1 MAAPPRR
8 SLLLLLP
15 QLLLLRSLLAA
26 ATPSITTKAVP
37 RLPGFSG
44 PLPFSLETGY
54 VELDDGVRLFY
65 YFIQSERDPEEDPVL
80 LWLTGGPGCSALSG
94 LVYEIG
100 PFYFDFEGY
109 TGSGLPTLLYKPASW
124 TQVSNVIFVD
134 SPAGTGFSYD
144 TTWNRTIPSDT
155 IVIQQLHTFLQTW
168 FDEHPQ
174 FLPNPFYVAGD
185 SYSGIIIPPLAMKI
199 AKGIEYGDERLINL
213 KVLCPYKSSF
223 IANKAGAG
231 SLSIQGVIAGN
242 PLTDLMLDFNSR
254 VPFLHRM
261 GIISDELYEA
271 AREGCRGQY
280 RSPSN
285 ADCANSLQAIDYITR
300 DLNTAHILEKNC
312 IEYPSLAIQKR
323 PRLQDHGRKR
333 LLESAVWS
341 ICRNSTYF
349 LSEVWINDEPVRES
363 LGIHKG
369 TVPSWLRCDFDI
381 PYTKEIT
388 DAVDGHLALIAKGY
402 RAMIYSGDHDA
413 SIPYVGTQAWIRKL
427 NLPITD
433 NWRPWYVDGQVVG
446 FTRTYSNNLTY
457 ATVKGA
463 GHTAPEY
470 MPKECLAMIDRWLS
484 GEPL

>member
-1 MAAPPRR
+1 MARAPRRR
-8 SLLLLLP
+8 SLRLRLLLLP
-15 QLLLLRSLLAA
+15 QLLLLLLHPFFTA

-65 YFIQSERDPEEDPVL
+65 YFIQSEGDPKEDPVL

-100 PFYFDFEGY
+100 PFYFDFHGY
-109 TGSGLPTLLYKPASW
+109 TGTGLPTLLYKPTSW

-134 SPAGTGFSYD
+134 APAGTGFSYD
-144 TTWNRTIPSDT
+144 SSDNRTVPSDI
-155 IVIQQLHTFLQTW
+155 IVIQQLHIFLQTW

-199 AKGIEYGDERLINL
+199 AKGIENGDEQLINL
-213 KVLCPYKSSF
+213 K
-223 IANKAGAG
+223 
-231 SLSIQGVIAGN
+231 GVIAGN
-242 PLTDLMLDFNSR
+242 PFTDRTTDINSR
-254 VPFLHRM
+254 VPYLHRM
-261 GIISDELYEA
+261 GIIPDELFEA
-271 AREGCRGQY
+271 AREGCGGEY
-280 RSPSN
+280 RRPSN
-285 ADCANSLQAIDYITR
+285 ANCAKSLQAIQGCIR
-300 DLNTAHILEKNC
+300 DLNDVHILETRC
-312 IEYPSLAIQKR
+312 PEYPTSFAIQKQ
-323 PRLQDHGRKR
+323 PMLQDHGRKR

-341 ICRNSTYF
+341 ICRNATYF
-349 LSEVWINDEPVRES
+349 LSELWTNDEAVRES
-363 LGIHKG
+363 LGIHKE
-369 TVPSWLRCDFDI
+369 TVPSWIRCDFDI
-381 PYTKEIT
+381 PYTSEIT
-388 DAVDGHLALIAKGY
+388 SAVDDHLALITKGY

-413 SIPYVGTQAWIRKL
+413 KIPYVGTQAWIRQL
-427 NLPITD
+427 NLPISND
-433 NWRPWYVDGQVVG
+433 WRPWYVDGQVVG
-446 FTRTYSNNLTY
+446 YTRTYSNNLTY
-457 ATVKGA
+457 ATVKRA

>member
-1 MAAPPRR
+1 MATAPPRR

-26 ATPSITTKAVP
+26 AAPSITTKAVP

-144 TTWNRTIPSDT
+144 TTGNRTIPSDT

-213 KVLCPYKSSF
+213 K
-223 IANKAGAG
+223 
-231 SLSIQGVIAGN
+231 GVIAGN

-285 ADCANSLQAIDYITR
+285 ADCANSLQAIDY
-300 DLNTAHILEKNC
+300 
-312 IEYPSLAIQKR
+312 
-323 PRLQDHGRKR
+323 
-333 LLESAVWS
+333 
-341 ICRNSTYF
+341 NSTYF

-484 GEPL
+484 GKPL

>member
-1 MAAPPRR
+1 MATAPPRR

-144 TTWNRTIPSDT
+144 TTGNRTIPSDT

-213 KVLCPYKSSF
+213 K
-223 IANKAGAG
+223 
-231 SLSIQGVIAGN
+231 GVIAGN

-285 ADCANSLQAIDYITR
+285 ADCANSLQAIDY
-300 DLNTAHILEKNC
+300 
-312 IEYPSLAIQKR
+312 
-323 PRLQDHGRKR
+323 
-333 LLESAVWS
+333 
-341 ICRNSTYF
+341 NSTYF

>member
-1 MAAPPRR
+1 MATAPPRR

-26 ATPSITTKAVP
+26 AAPSITTKAVP

-144 TTWNRTIPSDT
+144 TTGNRTIPSDT

-213 KVLCPYKSSF
+213 K
-223 IANKAGAG
+223 
-231 SLSIQGVIAGN
+231 
-242 PLTDLMLDFNSR
+242 
-254 VPFLHRM
+254 
-261 GIISDELYEA
+261 A

-484 GEPL
+484 GKPL

>member
-1 MAAPPRR
+1 MATAPPRR
-8 SLLLLLP
+8 SLLLLL
-15 QLLLLRSLLAA
+15 LLLRSFFAA

-94 LVYEIG
+94 LVYEMG

-109 TGSGLPTLLYKPASW
+109 TGSGLPTLLYKPTSW
-124 TQVSNVIFVD
+124 TQVSSVIFVD

-144 TTWNRTIPSDT
+144 TTGNRTIPTDT
-155 IVIQQLHTFLQTW
+155 IAIQQLHTFLQTW

-185 SYSGIIIPPLAMKI
+185 SYSGVIIPPLAMKV
-199 AKGIEYGDERLINL
+199 AKGIEYGDEPLINL
-213 KVLCPYKSSF
+213 KC
-223 IANKAGAG
+223 I
-231 SLSIQGVIAGN
+231 
-242 PLTDLMLDFNSR
+242 
-254 VPFLHRM
+254 
-261 GIISDELYEA
+261 
-271 AREGCRGQY
+271 
-280 RSPSN
+280 
-285 ADCANSLQAIDYITR
+285 R
-300 DLNTAHILEKNC
+300 DLNDVHILEARC
-312 IEYPSLAIQKR
+312 PEYPSLAIQKQQA
-323 PRLQDHGRKR
+323 LQDHSRKW

-341 ICRNSTYF
+341 ICRNATYF
-349 LSEVWINDEPVRES
+349 LSEVWTNDETVRES

-381 PYTKEIT
+381 PYTMEIAS
-388 DAVDGHLALIAKGY
+388 AVDDHLALITKGY
-402 RAMIYSGDHDA
+402 RAMIYSGDHD
-413 SIPYVGTQAWIRKL
+413 SKISHVGTQAWIRKL
-427 NLPITD
+427 SLPITD

-446 FTRTYSNNLTY
+446 FTRTYSNNLTF

>member
-1 MAAPPRR
+1 MATAPPRR

-15 QLLLLRSLLAA
+15 QLLLLRSFLAA

-109 TGSGLPTLLYKPASW
+109 TGSGLPTLLYKPTSW

-144 TTWNRTIPSDT
+144 TMGNRTIPSDT

-185 SYSGIIIPPLAMKI
+185 SYSGVIIPPLAMK
-199 AKGIEYGDERLINL
+199 LL
-213 KVLCPYKSSF
+213 KVVELPKIILLTY
-223 IANKAGAG
+223 
-231 SLSIQGVIAGN
+231 QGVIAGN
-242 PLTDLMLDFNSR
+242 PLTDVKLDFNSR
-254 VPFLHRM
+254 VPFLHGM
-261 GIISDELYEA
+261 GIIPDELYEA

-280 RSPSN
+280 RRPSN
-285 ADCANSLQAIDYITR
+285 ADCANSLQAIQYCTR
-300 DLNTAHILEKNC
+300 DLNDVHVLEIKC
-312 IEYPSLAIQKR
+312 PEYPSLAIQKR
-323 PRLQDHGRKR
+323 PRLQHHGRKR
-333 LLESAVWS
+333 LLESPVWS
-341 ICRNSTYF
+341 ICRNATYF
-349 LSEVWINDEPVRES
+349 LSEVWTNDEAVRES
-363 LGIHKG
+363 LGIHEG
-369 TVPSWLRCDFDI
+369 TVPSWLRCYFDI
-381 PYTKEIT
+381 PYTMEIAS
-388 DAVDGHLALIAKGY
+388 AVDDHLALITKGY
-402 RAMIYSGDHDA
+402 RAMIYSGDHD
-413 SIPYVGTQAWIRKL
+413 SKIPHVGTQGWIRQL
-427 NLPITD
+427 NIPVTD
-433 NWRPWYVDGQVVG
+433 DWRPWYVDGQVVG

>member
-1 MAAPPRR
+1 MATAPPRR

-144 TTWNRTIPSDT
+144 TTGNRTIPSDT

-213 KVLCPYKSSF
+213 K
-223 IANKAGAG
+223 
-231 SLSIQGVIAGN
+231 GVIAGN

-312 IEYPSLAIQKR
+312 IEYPSPAIQKR
-323 PRLQDHGRKR
+323 PRLQDHEFHLLSVRGMDKR
-333 LLESAVWS
+333 RTCKGEFGYSQ
-341 ICRNSTYF
+341 
-349 LSEVWINDEPVRES
+349 
-363 LGIHKG
+363 GKG

>member
-1 MAAPPRR
+1 MATAPRR
-8 SLLLLLP
+8 RSLRLGMLLLTQLLLLLHP
-15 QLLLLRSLLAA
+15 FFTA

-44 PLPFSLETGY
+44 SLPFSLETGY

-65 YFIQSERDPEEDPVL
+65 YFIQSESDPKEDPVL

-94 LVYEIG
+94 LVYEVG
-100 PFYFDFEGY
+100 PFYFDFHGY
-109 TGSGLPTLLYKPASW
+109 TGTGLPTLLYKPTSW

-134 SPAGTGFSYD
+134 APAGTGFSYD
-144 TTWNRTIPSDT
+144 STPNTTVPSDT
-155 IVIQQLHTFLQTW
+155 VVIQQLHIFLQTW

-185 SYSGIIIPPLAMKI
+185 SYSGVIIPPLAMKI

-213 KVLCPYKSSF
+213 K
-223 IANKAGAG
+223 
-231 SLSIQGVIAGN
+231 GVIAGN
-242 PLTDLMLDFNSR
+242 PLTDAATDINSR
-254 VPFLHRM
+254 VPYLHGM
-261 GIISDELYEA
+261 GIIPNELFEA
-271 AREGCRGQY
+271 AREGCGGQY
-280 RSPSN
+280 RRPSN
-285 ADCANSLQAIDYITR
+285 ANCANSLQAIKECTK
-300 DLNTAHILEKNC
+300 DLNDVHILETRC
-312 IEYPSLAIQKR
+312 PEYPSITIQKE
-323 PRLQDHGRKR
+323 PVLQDHGRKK

-341 ICRNSTYF
+341 ICRNGTYF
-349 LSEVWINDEPVRES
+349 LSELWTNDETVRES
-363 LGIHKG
+363 LGIHKE

-381 PYTKEIT
+381 PYKMEISS
-388 DAVDGHLALIAKGY
+388 AVDDHLALITKGY

-413 SIPYVGTQAWIRKL
+413 KIPYVGTQAWIRQL

-433 NWRPWYVDGQVVG
+433 DWRPWYVDGQVVG
-446 FTRTYSNNLTY
+446 YTRTYSNNLTY

-470 MPKECLAMIDRWLS
+470 MPKECLAMVDRWLS

>member
-1 MAAPPRR
+1 MATAPPRR

-26 ATPSITTKAVP
+26 AAPSITTKAVP

-144 TTWNRTIPSDT
+144 TTGNRTIPSDT

-213 KVLCPYKSSF
+213 K
-223 IANKAGAG
+223 
-231 SLSIQGVIAGN
+231 
-242 PLTDLMLDFNSR
+242 
-254 VPFLHRM
+254 
-261 GIISDELYEA
+261 A

-285 ADCANSLQAIDYITR
+285 ADCANSLQAIDY
-300 DLNTAHILEKNC
+300 
-312 IEYPSLAIQKR
+312 
-323 PRLQDHGRKR
+323 
-333 LLESAVWS
+333 
-341 ICRNSTYF
+341 NSTYF

-484 GEPL
+484 GKPL

>member
-1 MAAPPRR
+1 MATAPPRR

-199 AKGIEYGDERLINL
+199 AKTAHSGSNLGIEYGDERLINL

-285 ADCANSLQAIDYITR
+285 ADCANSLQAIDY
-300 DLNTAHILEKNC
+300 
-312 IEYPSLAIQKR
+312 
-323 PRLQDHGRKR
+323 
-333 LLESAVWS
+333 
-341 ICRNSTYF
+341 NSTYF

>member
-1 MAAPPRR
+1 MATAPPRR

-26 ATPSITTKAVP
+26 AAPSITTKAVP

-144 TTWNRTIPSDT
+144 TTGNRTIPSDT

-213 KVLCPYKSSF
+213 K
-223 IANKAGAG
+223 
-231 SLSIQGVIAGN
+231 
-242 PLTDLMLDFNSR
+242 
-254 VPFLHRM
+254 
-261 GIISDELYEA
+261 
-271 AREGCRGQY
+271 
-280 RSPSN
+280 
-285 ADCANSLQAIDYITR
+285 
-300 DLNTAHILEKNC
+300 
-312 IEYPSLAIQKR
+312 
-323 PRLQDHGRKR
+323 
-333 LLESAVWS
+333 
-341 ICRNSTYF
+341 NSTYF

-484 GEPL
+484 GKPL